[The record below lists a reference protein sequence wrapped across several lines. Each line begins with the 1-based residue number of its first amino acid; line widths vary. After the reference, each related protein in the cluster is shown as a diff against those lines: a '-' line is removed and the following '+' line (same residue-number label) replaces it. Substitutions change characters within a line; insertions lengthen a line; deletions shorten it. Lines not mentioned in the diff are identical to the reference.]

1 MGDSNKSV
9 NVFQVGS
16 KRRGTRK
23 VKAAGDTSK
32 VEGGKMLELKHFL
45 IHILY
50 ASSKG
55 TKRTGCNDKL

>member
-32 VEGGKMLELKHFL
+32 VEGGKMLELKHFFNSYSL
-45 IHILY
+45 CFVERH
-50 ASSKG
+50 
-55 TKRTGCNDKL
+55 